1 MVAWRWSPA
10 PTPALAASPPLN
22 WRCAASTSFVA
33 CRSADKAGEVLREIS
48 QRSAGTAKA
57 EFLPLDLGD
66 LDSVRQCAQTFNAR
80 QLPLNLLINNAGLAG
95 QKGFTKSGFE
105 LAFGVCHVG
114 HFLLTRLLLDRLKE
128 AAPSR
133 VVVVASRAHRHAKGI
148 DFSAVRQPSRSR
160 GGLMDYSV
168 AKLANI
174 LFSAELARRMA
185 GTGVT
190 TYSLHPGVVAT
201 GIWRVLP
208 WPLDRLVKPF
218 MINSEE
224 GAKTTLY
231 CATSDA
237 VAQAVRPVLRQKRR
251 GQDHAGRRRCRSG
264 AGAVDRQRGL
274 DPGLTVA
281 GGWTSLRAARPP
293 PD

>member
-1 MVAWRWSPA
+1 VEL
-10 PTPALAASPPLN
+10 ALRGYHVFL
-22 WRCAASTSFVA
+22 A
-33 CRSADKAGEVLREIS
+33 CRDAGKTAEVLDEIA
-48 QRSAGTAKA
+48 QRSGGKAKA
-57 EFLPLDLGD
+57 EFIALDLGD
-66 LDSVRQCAQTFNAR
+66 LDSVRQCAQAFNAR
-80 QLPLNLLINNAGLAG
+80 ELPLHLLVNNAGLAG

-114 HFLLTRLLLDRLKE
+114 HFLLTRLLLDRLKQ

-148 DFSAVRQPSRSR
+148 DFAAVRQPSRSR

-174 LFSAELARRMA
+174 LFAAELGRRLA

-190 TYSLHPGVVAT
+190 TYALHPGVVGT
-201 GIWRVLP
+201 NVWRSVP
-208 WPLDRLVKPF
+208 WPLDRLVKLF
-218 MINSEE
+218 MIDSEE

-237 VAQAVRPVLRQKRR
+237 VAQQTGLYYDKCAVATPTPVARDAALAQ
-251 GQDHAGRRRCRSG
+251 ALWTASE
-264 AGAVDRQRGL
+264 
-274 DPGLTVA
+274 
-281 GGWTSLRAARPP
+281 GWTQ
-293 PD
+293 D

>member
-1 MVAWRWSPA
+1 M
-10 PTPALAASPPLN
+10 
-22 WRCAASTSFVA
+22 AASTPGAAAVSLNGRVALVTGANSGIGRVTAVELALRGFHVFLA
-33 CRSADKAGEVLREIS
+33 CRDAGKTTEVLNEIAH
-48 QRSAGTAKA
+48 RSGGTARA
-57 EFLPLDLGD
+57 EFIALDLGD
-66 LDSVRQCAQTFNAR
+66 LGSVRQCAQAFNAR
-80 QLPLNLLINNAGLAG
+80 QLPLHLLVNNAGLAG

-114 HFLLTRLLLDRLKE
+114 HFLLTRLLLDRLKA

-148 DFSAVRQPSRSR
+148 DFAAVRQPSRSR

-174 LFSAELARRMA
+174 LFAAELGRRLA

-190 TYSLHPGVVAT
+190 TYALHPGVVAT
-201 GIWRVLP
+201 NVWRSVP
-208 WPLDRLVKPF
+208 WPLEALVKLF
-218 MINSEE
+218 MIDSEA

-237 VAQAVRPVLRQKRR
+237 VAQQTGLYYDKCAVATPTPV
-251 GQDHAGRRRCRSG
+251 A
-264 AGAVDRQRGL
+264 L
-274 DPGLTVA
+274 DAALAQTLWTA
-281 GGWTSLRAARPP
+281 SEGWTQG
-293 PD
+293 